1 MKRIIA
7 VVIAAFLALSTVSA
21 QYKPASPA
29 WNPAASYTDFRV
41 GIGFRIPM
49 GGSSASAGVGY
60 DFSYGSF
67 SPSGFGWR
75 AGLLYM
81 SENMDIPGHIGFP
94 LAVAYRS
101 GLRNT
106 SLLGAGMNVASGAIY
121 DGMYGRTPTRES
133 MLMDFLAGL
142 FSRGELAVGI
152 TPGFITG
159 NPSPDSE
166 IELNSKFFASI
177 DATYTAMWRLG
188 HFNLCLAPGLHYY
201 LTDSFRELDTEYVDP
216 IGVVV
221 REVSTIHWQFSLSA
235 SLGYSF

>member
-29 WNPAASYTDFRV
+29 WNPAASFRDFRV

-49 GGSSASAGVGY
+49 GCSSASAGVGY

-67 SPSGFGWR
+67 SPSGLGWR

-81 SENMDIPGHIGFP
+81 SENMDISGHIGFP
-94 LAVAYRS
+94 LAFAYRS

-106 SLLGAGMNVASGAIY
+106 SLLGAGMNVAGGAIY
-121 DGMYGRTPTRES
+121 DGIYGRTPTRES
-133 MLMDFLAGL
+133 MLIDFLAGL
-142 FSRGELAVGI
+142 FSRSELAVGI

-159 NPSPDSE
+159 NASPESE
-166 IELNSKFFASI
+166 IEFGSRFFVTI
-177 DATYTAMWRLG
+177 DATYTVMWRLG
-188 HFNLCLAPGLHYY
+188 HINFCLAPGIHYY
-201 LTDSFRELDTEYVDP
+201 LTNNFKEVDSEYTDVA
-216 IGVVV
+216 GVAV
-221 REVSTIHWQFSLSA
+221 REMSTVHWQFALSA